1 MRRLI
6 STAFLLAACSALAE
20 GEHPACG
27 DVDQPYRHLAP
38 DELRSISAGCS
49 DASMAYLM
57 EHRARHAQL
66 VEDHA
71 FFDKLERTG
80 RSVSD
85 WRMDINQIFLSL
97 VEVYTG
103 AMDMRPEHRMSV
115 LHTAYAR
122 ANEIAELRL
131 LGYDPQAA
139 RLEAW
144 EPAKLLMNTVPEDR

>member
-1 MRRLI
+1 
-6 STAFLLAACSALAE
+6 
-20 GEHPACG
+20 
-27 DVDQPYRHLAP
+27 
-38 DELRSISAGCS
+38 
-49 DASMAYLM
+49 MAYLM

-144 EPAKLLMNTVPEDR
+144 EPARLLMNTAPEDR